1 MHMQVQAVP
10 DRAVKGVNCLLT
22 VADIAQILAR
32 PKRWVR
38 ARLINGRLLETV
50 GGGNSVRVKPLV
62 LQTFIDRGMP
72 GLRRQSPSGAYR
84 RERVQA

>member
-1 MHMQVQAVP
+1 MQVAQQEVP
-10 DRAVKGVNCLLT
+10 TRAVKGVNCLLT

-38 ARLINGRLLETV
+38 TRLINARLLETV

-62 LQTFIDRGMP
+62 LQAFIDRGMP
-72 GLRRQSPSGAYR
+72 GLRRQPPSGAYR
-84 RERVQA
+84 RERVRA